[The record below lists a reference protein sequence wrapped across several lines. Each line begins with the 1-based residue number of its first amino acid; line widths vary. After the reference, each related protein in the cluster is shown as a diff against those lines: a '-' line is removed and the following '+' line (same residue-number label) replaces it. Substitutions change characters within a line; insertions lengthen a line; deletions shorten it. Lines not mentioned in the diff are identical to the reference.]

1 MGIYSTLPGGAYG
14 SYNGTS
20 MAAPHV
26 TGAAALL
33 LAARP
38 DLTGADI
45 KRLLTNSV
53 DTLTG
58 LSGKVGSRG
67 RLNAASLI
75 QQLQA
80 GTALSAT
87 PATVGFGNRTNLT
100 ATVTQGGQ
108 PLAGRQVVLEQRPV
122 GQTAWT
128 SVRGSA
134 GVVTDERGVVVQPS
148 VSLDRNTDYRASV
161 PGLTGSTSPLRRV
174 LVRPVLTN
182 TTATKRLPAGRR
194 PAAHHRR
201 DTQPGTSGV
210 GHDHRE
216 AKRQDRPAS
225 ASIADELVVP
235 PRLPAEASG
244 KVRGVRTVGGRR

>member
-1 MGIYSTLPGGAYG
+1 
-14 SYNGTS
+14 

-38 DLTGADI
+38 DLTSADI

-122 GQTAWT
+122 GQTGWT

-134 GVVTDERGVVVQPS
+134 GLVTDERGVVVQPS

-194 PAAHHRR
+194 RIIAGTLSPAH
-201 DTQPGTSGV
+201 PGSATIIV
-210 GHDHRE
+210 
-216 AKRQDRPAS
+216 KRN
-225 ASIADELVVP
+225 
-235 PRLPAEASG
+235 G
-244 KVRGVRTVGGRR
+244 RTVLRRQASLTSSSYRLAYRPRRPGRYVAFARWAADGDHLGDTSPQRAFQVY